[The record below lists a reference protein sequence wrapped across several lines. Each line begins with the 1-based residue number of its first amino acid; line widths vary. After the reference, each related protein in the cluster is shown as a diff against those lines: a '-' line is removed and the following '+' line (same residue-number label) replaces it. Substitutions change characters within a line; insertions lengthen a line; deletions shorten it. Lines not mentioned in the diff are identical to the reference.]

1 MFDILNYSKLFFIF
15 QYCDTANKDSPYPL
29 DKYTGL
35 FTEKRRSKE
44 LTATIKHPQGAARP
58 GKWLHMTGFLYV
70 TLKVVFVFGGNLKIT
85 HRRPLE
91 SKQHLGDSPC
101 VT

>member
-1 MFDILNYSKLFFIF
+1 MFDIFNYSKLFFIF
-15 QYCDTANKDSPYPL
+15 QYCDCPNKKSPYPL
-29 DKYTGL
+29 EKYTGL

-70 TLKVVFVFGGNLKIT
+70 TLKVVLVFGGNLKIMQEA
-85 HRRPLE
+85 P
-91 SKQHLGDSPC
+91 
-101 VT
+101 

>member
-1 MFDILNYSKLFFIF
+1 MFDIFNYSKLFFIF
-15 QYCDTANKDSPYPL
+15 QYCDCPNKKSPYPL
-29 DKYTGL
+29 EKYTGL

-70 TLKVVFVFGGNLKIT
+70 TLKVVLVFGGNLKIT
-85 HRRPLE
+85 QRWPLE
-91 SKQHLGDSPC
+91 FKQHLGGSPC